1 MNILINKKKYY
12 GKCEKA
18 YLSAVKDI
26 VTGEFVAY
34 KVTRHLTMPIVL
46 DTIKYLKENI
56 NVSNVLLPSAQ
67 GFHYTNPEHRMLL
80 KENNILQQ

>member
-1 MNILINKKKYY
+1 
-12 GKCEKA
+12 
-18 YLSAVKDI
+18 
-26 VTGEFVAY
+26 
-34 KVTRHLTMPIVL
+34 MPIVL

-80 KENNILQQ
+80 KENDILQQ

>member
-1 MNILINKKKYY
+1 
-12 GKCEKA
+12 
-18 YLSAVKDI
+18 
-26 VTGEFVAY
+26 
-34 KVTRHLTMPIVL
+34 MPIVF

-67 GFHYTNPEHRMLL
+67 GFNYTNPEYRMLL

>member
-1 MNILINKKKYY
+1 
-12 GKCEKA
+12 
-18 YLSAVKDI
+18 
-26 VTGEFVAY
+26 
-34 KVTRHLTMPIVL
+34 MPIVF

-80 KENNILQQ
+80 KENNILLQ